1 MVGFRLETGLFRADS
16 VTEDVASRKKPLER
30 HYNGDNSQNYNKLVE
45 GFMSLGRRVIHPQET
60 YRFSTTHT
68 LSDYPLLIGEI
79 LRRDQQRAVQQAKR
93 QTFLYGLGRALLVC
107 EFTVRW
113 VARAFITSGL
123 SWMRETAPS
132 QTPAS

>member
-30 HYNGDNSQNYNKLVE
+30 HYNGDNSQNYNKWVE

-79 LRRDQQRAVQQAKR
+79 LRRDQQRASNKLNAKPSCM
-93 QTFLYGLGRALLVC
+93 GLGGPPLC
-107 EFTVRW
+107 EFLVRW
-113 VARAFITSGL
+113 GVR
-123 SWMRETAPS
+123 
-132 QTPAS
+132 